1 LRDAS
6 GLPSTRNVEDFFGII
21 RSNSYRFWLTLMKV
35 IFEKENSSFANIKSY
50 LDTHLRVVHAVLI
63 ESEDVQFLGP
73 FFLNFGSFQAQV

>member
-1 LRDAS
+1 
-6 GLPSTRNVEDFFGII
+6 
-21 RSNSYRFWLTLMKV
+21 MKV

-73 FFLNFGSFQAQV
+73 FFLNFGSFQAQVWPAPKEGYLKEVELWV